1 MLCSLIVDNNRPFT
15 VDVLSI
21 FFVEIVPGIGI
32 GAVEASVLVSVGSVT
47 VDLFKAFVVEK
58 SECIVIN
65 VDWGIMLNVLSNIVV
80 IEYESLVV
88 GWAALL
94 ILDDVGA
101 LIVDENEVFALAVDR
116 TVVVERGTGA
126 VIVTDEASCL
136 DFVESIVDDFFEAVG
151 NEGIATDVN
160 GTFSVDEVWNIA
172 CDEYRGFVVSIAGVS
187 VLYLLC
193 DFIVDKYGLFK
204 VDVILSFFVETVAS
218 FVIGVVENSGMDSV
232 GCITV
237 EISIVFIVEK
247 IEFIVKDVN
256 WVFMVDE
263 VWNKAVVKYG
273 SFVVSFARLLI
284 LDVVDS
290 LIFVE
295 VEVLTVAV
303 DLVFVFE
310 ACQDTDI
317 GTDEASCLDLLEG
330 ITDDIFKVFIGNA
343 DEGIATDVIGMS
355 TVNVV
360 WNIAPDEYKGFVL
373 SVVGVSVLYLLRS
386 LTVDKNGPFVVDVIW
401 TFFLD
406 SPPGVA
412 TGVAEALGL
421 DSFWSVTDIFI
432 DFVVEESEGIVTE
445 VNWAFIVYELWNMVA
460 NEYGSLFVMDSVGR
474 LTVDR
479 NDVFAVTVGE
489 TFVVEAGLGSV
500 IVTVSGLVV
509 DGGIFVE
516 LVEIFVLDESKG
528 IAIDASETLNAAFVL
543 DKLVNVYWAFVAIT
557 TDLLVL

>member
-1 MLCSLIVDNNRPFT
+1 MLCSLIVDDNGLFN
-15 VDVLSI
+15 VDVFSI

-80 IEYESLVV
+80 IEYENLVA

-94 ILDDVGA
+94 VLDDVGA

-116 TVVVERGTGA
+116 TFVVERGTGA
-126 VIVTDEASCL
+126 VIATDEASCL
-136 DFVESIVDDFFEAVG
+136 DFVESITDDFFEAVG
-151 NEGIATDVN
+151 DEGIATDVN
-160 GTFSVDEVWNIA
+160 GTFTVDEVWNIA
-172 CDEYRGFVVSIAGVS
+172 CDEYRGFVVSIAGVP

-193 DFIVDKYGLFK
+193 DFNVDK
-204 VDVILSFFVETVAS
+204 VDRILSSFVETVAS
-218 FVIGVVENSGMDSV
+218 FVIGVVENSGMDLV

-273 SFVVSFARLLI
+273 SFVVSFARLLV

-330 ITDDIFKVFIGNA
+330 ITDDIFKVFIGDA
-343 DEGIATDVIGMS
+343 DEGIATDVIGMF

-373 SVVGVSVLYLLRS
+373 SVVGVSALYLLRS

-421 DSFWSVTDIFI
+421 DSFRSVTDIFI
-432 DFVVEESEGIVTE
+432 DFVVEESERIVTE
-445 VNWAFIVYELWNMVA
+445 VNWAFIVYELWNMAA

>member
-1 MLCSLIVDNNRPFT
+1 MLCSLIVDKNGPFT

-21 FFVEIVPGIGI
+21 FFVEIIPGIGI
-32 GAVEASVLVSVGSVT
+32 GAVEALVLVSVGSVT

-237 EISIVFIVEK
+237 EILIVFIVEK

-355 TVNVV
+355 AVNVV

-432 DFVVEESEGIVTE
+432 DFVVEESERIVTE

>member
-1 MLCSLIVDNNRPFT
+1 MLCSLIVDKNGPFT

-21 FFVEIVPGIGI
+21 FFVEIIPGIGI
-32 GAVEASVLVSVGSVT
+32 GAVEALVLVSVGSVT

-80 IEYESLVV
+80 IEYESLVA
-88 GWAALL
+88 GWAAL
-94 ILDDVGA
+94 LDDVGA

-232 GCITV
+232 GCIIV
-237 EISIVFIVEK
+237 DVFIDFVVEK
-247 IEFIVKDVN
+247 VECLIKDVN
-256 WVFMVDE
+256 WVFLVDE

-290 LIFVE
+290 LIVDDNK
-295 VEVLTVAV
+295 VLTVAV
-303 DLVFVFE
+303 DLTLVVE
-310 ACQDTDI
+310 AGPDTGI
-317 GTDEASCLDLLEG
+317 GTDEASCSDLLES
-330 ITDDIFKVFIGNA
+330 ITDVIFKVFIG
-343 DEGIATDVIGMS
+343 DTDDGIARDVIGRF
-355 TVNVV
+355 TVDLV
-360 WNIAPDEYKGFVL
+360 WNIAFDEYRNFVE
-373 SVVGVSVLYLLRS
+373 SIEGVSVL
-386 LTVDKNGPFVVDVIW
+386 
-401 TFFLD
+401 
-406 SPPGVA
+406 
-412 TGVAEALGL
+412 
-421 DSFWSVTDIFI
+421 
-432 DFVVEESEGIVTE
+432 
-445 VNWAFIVYELWNMVA
+445 
-460 NEYGSLFVMDSVGR
+460 
-474 LTVDR
+474 
-479 NDVFAVTVGE
+479 
-489 TFVVEAGLGSV
+489 
-500 IVTVSGLVV
+500 
-509 DGGIFVE
+509 
-516 LVEIFVLDESKG
+516 
-528 IAIDASETLNAAFVL
+528 
-543 DKLVNVYWAFVAIT
+543 
-557 TDLLVL
+557 

>member
-1 MLCSLIVDNNRPFT
+1 MLCSLIVDKNGPLT

-32 GAVEASVLVSVGSVT
+32 GAVEVSGLVSVGSVT
-47 VDLFKAFVVEK
+47 VDLSKAFVVEK

-101 LIVDENEVFALAVDR
+101 LIVDENKVFALAVDR

-232 GCITV
+232 GCIIV
-237 EISIVFIVEK
+237 DVFIDFVVEK
-247 IEFIVKDVN
+247 VECLIKDVN
-256 WVFMVDE
+256 WVFLVDE

-290 LIFVE
+290 LIVDDNK
-295 VEVLTVAV
+295 VLTVAV
-303 DLVFVFE
+303 DLTLVVE
-310 ACQDTDI
+310 AGPDTGI
-317 GTDEASCLDLLEG
+317 GTDEASCSDLLES
-330 ITDDIFKVFIGNA
+330 ITDVIFKVFIG
-343 DEGIATDVIGMS
+343 DTDDGIARDVIGRF
-355 TVNVV
+355 TVDLV
-360 WNIAPDEYKGFVL
+360 WNIAFDEYRNFVE
-373 SVVGVSVLYLLRS
+373 SIEGVSVL
-386 LTVDKNGPFVVDVIW
+386 
-401 TFFLD
+401 
-406 SPPGVA
+406 
-412 TGVAEALGL
+412 
-421 DSFWSVTDIFI
+421 
-432 DFVVEESEGIVTE
+432 
-445 VNWAFIVYELWNMVA
+445 
-460 NEYGSLFVMDSVGR
+460 
-474 LTVDR
+474 
-479 NDVFAVTVGE
+479 
-489 TFVVEAGLGSV
+489 
-500 IVTVSGLVV
+500 
-509 DGGIFVE
+509 
-516 LVEIFVLDESKG
+516 
-528 IAIDASETLNAAFVL
+528 
-543 DKLVNVYWAFVAIT
+543 
-557 TDLLVL
+557 

>member
-1 MLCSLIVDNNRPFT
+1 M
-15 VDVLSI
+15 
-21 FFVEIVPGIGI
+21 
-32 GAVEASVLVSVGSVT
+32 
-47 VDLFKAFVVEK
+47 
-58 SECIVIN
+58 
-65 VDWGIMLNVLSNIVV
+65 
-80 IEYESLVV
+80 
-88 GWAALL
+88 
-94 ILDDVGA
+94 
-101 LIVDENEVFALAVDR
+101 
-116 TVVVERGTGA
+116 
-126 VIVTDEASCL
+126 
-136 DFVESIVDDFFEAVG
+136 
-151 NEGIATDVN
+151 
-160 GTFSVDEVWNIA
+160 
-172 CDEYRGFVVSIAGVS
+172 
-187 VLYLLC
+187 
-193 DFIVDKYGLFK
+193 
-204 VDVILSFFVETVAS
+204 
-218 FVIGVVENSGMDSV
+218 
-232 GCITV
+232 
-237 EISIVFIVEK
+237 
-247 IEFIVKDVN
+247 
-256 WVFMVDE
+256 
-263 VWNKAVVKYG
+263 
-273 SFVVSFARLLI
+273 
-284 LDVVDS
+284 
-290 LIFVE
+290 
-295 VEVLTVAV
+295 AV

-343 DEGIATDVIGMS
+343 DEGIATGVIGMS
-355 TVNVV
+355 AVNVV

-432 DFVVEESEGIVTE
+432 DFVVEESERIVTE

-528 IAIDASETLNAAFVL
+528 NAIDASETLNAAFVL

>member
-330 ITDDIFKVFIGNA
+330 VTDDIFKVFIGNA

>member
-80 IEYESLVV
+80 IEYGSLVV
-88 GWAALL
+88 GWAARLV
-94 ILDDVGA
+94 LDDVGA

-160 GTFSVDEVWNIA
+160 GTFSVDVVWNIA

-290 LIFVE
+290 LIVDDNK
-295 VEVLTVAV
+295 VLTVAV
-303 DLVFVFE
+303 DLTLVVE
-310 ACQDTDI
+310 AGPDTGI
-317 GTDEASCLDLLEG
+317 GTDEASCSDLLES
-330 ITDDIFKVFIGNA
+330 ITDVIFKVFIG
-343 DEGIATDVIGMS
+343 DTDDGIARDVIGRF
-355 TVNVV
+355 TVDLV
-360 WNIAPDEYKGFVL
+360 WNIAFDEYRNFVE
-373 SVVGVSVLYLLRS
+373 SIEGVSVL
-386 LTVDKNGPFVVDVIW
+386 
-401 TFFLD
+401 
-406 SPPGVA
+406 
-412 TGVAEALGL
+412 
-421 DSFWSVTDIFI
+421 
-432 DFVVEESEGIVTE
+432 
-445 VNWAFIVYELWNMVA
+445 
-460 NEYGSLFVMDSVGR
+460 
-474 LTVDR
+474 
-479 NDVFAVTVGE
+479 
-489 TFVVEAGLGSV
+489 
-500 IVTVSGLVV
+500 
-509 DGGIFVE
+509 
-516 LVEIFVLDESKG
+516 
-528 IAIDASETLNAAFVL
+528 
-543 DKLVNVYWAFVAIT
+543 
-557 TDLLVL
+557 

>member
-1 MLCSLIVDNNRPFT
+1 M
-15 VDVLSI
+15 DVLSI
-21 FFVEIVPGIGI
+21 FFVEIIPGIGI
-32 GAVEASVLVSVGSVT
+32 GAVEALVLVSVGSVT

-80 IEYESLVV
+80 IEYESLVA
-88 GWAALL
+88 GWAAL
-94 ILDDVGA
+94 LDDVGA

-290 LIFVE
+290 LIVDDNKM
-295 VEVLTVAV
+295 LTVAV
-303 DLVFVFE
+303 DLTLVVE
-310 ACQDTDI
+310 AGPDTGI
-317 GTDEASCLDLLEG
+317 GTDEASCSDLLES
-330 ITDDIFKVFIGNA
+330 ITDVIFKVFIG
-343 DEGIATDVIGMS
+343 DTDDDIARDVIGRF
-355 TVNVV
+355 TVDLV
-360 WNIAPDEYKGFVL
+360 WNIAFDEYRNFVE
-373 SVVGVSVLYLLRS
+373 SIEGVSVL
-386 LTVDKNGPFVVDVIW
+386 
-401 TFFLD
+401 
-406 SPPGVA
+406 
-412 TGVAEALGL
+412 
-421 DSFWSVTDIFI
+421 
-432 DFVVEESEGIVTE
+432 
-445 VNWAFIVYELWNMVA
+445 
-460 NEYGSLFVMDSVGR
+460 
-474 LTVDR
+474 
-479 NDVFAVTVGE
+479 
-489 TFVVEAGLGSV
+489 
-500 IVTVSGLVV
+500 
-509 DGGIFVE
+509 
-516 LVEIFVLDESKG
+516 
-528 IAIDASETLNAAFVL
+528 
-543 DKLVNVYWAFVAIT
+543 
-557 TDLLVL
+557 

>member
-80 IEYESLVV
+80 IEYESLVA
-88 GWAALL
+88 GWAAL
-94 ILDDVGA
+94 LDDVGA

-116 TVVVERGTGA
+116 TFAVERGTGA
-126 VIVTDEASCL
+126 VIVTNEASCL
-136 DFVESIVDDFFEAVG
+136 DFVESITDDFFEAVG
-151 NEGIATDVN
+151 DEGIATDVN

-290 LIFVE
+290 LIVDDNK
-295 VEVLTVAV
+295 VLTVAV
-303 DLVFVFE
+303 DLTLVVE
-310 ACQDTDI
+310 AGPDTGI
-317 GTDEASCLDLLEG
+317 GTDEASCSDLLES
-330 ITDDIFKVFIGNA
+330 ITDVIFKVFIG
-343 DEGIATDVIGMS
+343 DTDDGIARDVIGRF
-355 TVNVV
+355 TVDLV
-360 WNIAPDEYKGFVL
+360 WNIAFDEYRNFVE
-373 SVVGVSVLYLLRS
+373 SIEGVSVL
-386 LTVDKNGPFVVDVIW
+386 
-401 TFFLD
+401 
-406 SPPGVA
+406 
-412 TGVAEALGL
+412 
-421 DSFWSVTDIFI
+421 
-432 DFVVEESEGIVTE
+432 
-445 VNWAFIVYELWNMVA
+445 
-460 NEYGSLFVMDSVGR
+460 
-474 LTVDR
+474 
-479 NDVFAVTVGE
+479 
-489 TFVVEAGLGSV
+489 
-500 IVTVSGLVV
+500 
-509 DGGIFVE
+509 
-516 LVEIFVLDESKG
+516 
-528 IAIDASETLNAAFVL
+528 
-543 DKLVNVYWAFVAIT
+543 
-557 TDLLVL
+557 

>member
-1 MLCSLIVDNNRPFT
+1 MLCSLIVDKNGPLT

-32 GAVEASVLVSVGSVT
+32 GAVEASVWVSMGSVT
-47 VDLFKAFVVEK
+47 VDLSKAFVVEK

-80 IEYESLVV
+80 IEYGSLVV
-88 GWAALL
+88 GWAARLV
-94 ILDDVGA
+94 LDDVGA

-136 DFVESIVDDFFEAVG
+136 DFVESIVDDFFEVVG

-290 LIFVE
+290 LIVDDNK
-295 VEVLTVAV
+295 VLTVAV
-303 DLVFVFE
+303 DLTLVVE
-310 ACQDTDI
+310 AGPDTGI
-317 GTDEASCLDLLEG
+317 GTDEASCSDLLES
-330 ITDDIFKVFIGNA
+330 ITDVIFKVFIG
-343 DEGIATDVIGMS
+343 DTDDGIARDVIGRF
-355 TVNVV
+355 TVDLV
-360 WNIAPDEYKGFVL
+360 WNIAFDEYRNFVE
-373 SVVGVSVLYLLRS
+373 SIEGVSVL
-386 LTVDKNGPFVVDVIW
+386 
-401 TFFLD
+401 
-406 SPPGVA
+406 
-412 TGVAEALGL
+412 
-421 DSFWSVTDIFI
+421 
-432 DFVVEESEGIVTE
+432 
-445 VNWAFIVYELWNMVA
+445 
-460 NEYGSLFVMDSVGR
+460 
-474 LTVDR
+474 
-479 NDVFAVTVGE
+479 
-489 TFVVEAGLGSV
+489 
-500 IVTVSGLVV
+500 
-509 DGGIFVE
+509 
-516 LVEIFVLDESKG
+516 
-528 IAIDASETLNAAFVL
+528 
-543 DKLVNVYWAFVAIT
+543 
-557 TDLLVL
+557 

>member
-1 MLCSLIVDNNRPFT
+1 MLCSLIVDKNGPLT

-32 GAVEASVLVSVGSVT
+32 GAVEALVLVSVGSVT

-80 IEYESLVV
+80 IEYGSLVV
-88 GWAALL
+88 GWTARLV
-94 ILDDVGA
+94 LDDVGA

-237 EISIVFIVEK
+237 EILIVFIVEK

-290 LIFVE
+290 LIVDDNK
-295 VEVLTVAV
+295 VLTVAV
-303 DLVFVFE
+303 DLTLVVE
-310 ACQDTDI
+310 AGPDTGI
-317 GTDEASCLDLLEG
+317 GTDEASCSDLLES
-330 ITDDIFKVFIGNA
+330 ITDVIFKVFIG
-343 DEGIATDVIGMS
+343 DTDDGIARDVIGRF
-355 TVNVV
+355 TVDLV
-360 WNIAPDEYKGFVL
+360 WNIAFDEYRNFVE
-373 SVVGVSVLYLLRS
+373 SIEGVSVL
-386 LTVDKNGPFVVDVIW
+386 
-401 TFFLD
+401 
-406 SPPGVA
+406 
-412 TGVAEALGL
+412 
-421 DSFWSVTDIFI
+421 
-432 DFVVEESEGIVTE
+432 
-445 VNWAFIVYELWNMVA
+445 
-460 NEYGSLFVMDSVGR
+460 
-474 LTVDR
+474 
-479 NDVFAVTVGE
+479 
-489 TFVVEAGLGSV
+489 
-500 IVTVSGLVV
+500 
-509 DGGIFVE
+509 
-516 LVEIFVLDESKG
+516 
-528 IAIDASETLNAAFVL
+528 
-543 DKLVNVYWAFVAIT
+543 
-557 TDLLVL
+557 

>member
-32 GAVEASVLVSVGSVT
+32 GAVEALVLVSVGSVT

-80 IEYESLVV
+80 IEYESLVA
-88 GWAALL
+88 GWAAL
-94 ILDDVGA
+94 LDDVGA

-237 EISIVFIVEK
+237 EILIVFIVEK

-330 ITDDIFKVFIGNA
+330 VTDDIFKVFIGNA

-355 TVNVV
+355 AVNVV

-432 DFVVEESEGIVTE
+432 DFVVEESERIVTE

>member
-1 MLCSLIVDNNRPFT
+1 M
-15 VDVLSI
+15 DVLSI
-21 FFVEIVPGIGI
+21 FFVEIIPGIGI
-32 GAVEASVLVSVGSVT
+32 GAVEALVLVSVGSVT

-237 EISIVFIVEK
+237 EILIVFIVEK

-355 TVNVV
+355 AVNVV

-432 DFVVEESEGIVTE
+432 DFVVEESERIVTE

>member
-1 MLCSLIVDNNRPFT
+1 M
-15 VDVLSI
+15 DVLSI
-21 FFVEIVPGIGI
+21 FFVEIIPGIGI
-32 GAVEASVLVSVGSVT
+32 GAVEALVLVSVGSVT

-355 TVNVV
+355 AVNVV